1 MPEQVNWDYGEP
13 IDALCQETAP
23 NSQVFKREW
32 TKATVEASSADP
44 RFPRPQTHSNPRATS
59 FSYADGLQLVDAD
72 DHDEVSASAS
82 EERAKCSFADG
93 LQLVDADDHDEVS
106 ASAREER
113 VKCSFASVGK
123 SLRQFPPFSPSTTN
137 YPKTVSMP
145 SVTARRRE

>member
-72 DHDEVSASAS
+72 DHDEVSASA
-82 EERAKCSFADG
+82 
-93 LQLVDADDHDEVS
+93 
-106 ASAREER
+106 REER